1 MDLKLGWLPGL
12 WLVSGRDRGAGNAP
26 QLQQSLCRQRLAIAG
41 GLLDGHRLRVV
52 LAPMPSAEALA
63 AGRASV
69 AWYCLGPGGQGY
81 RALADCRRNWRGW
94 QVDWQLQPL
103 APAQLQR
110 ALAQDPQ
117 ATARVFGR
125 LRGQRLYA

>member
-1 MDLKLGWLPGL
+1 MDLKPGWLPGL
-12 WLVSGRDRGAGNAP
+12 WLASGREGGAGVAP
-26 QLQQSLCRQRLAIAG
+26 GLLQSLRRQRLVIAG

-63 AGRASV
+63 AGHASV
-69 AWYCLGPGGQGY
+69 GWYCLGPGGQGY
-81 RALADCRRNWRGW
+81 RALADCRRSWRGW
-94 QVDWQLQPL
+94 QVDWQLQAL
-103 APAQLQR
+103 EPAQLQQ